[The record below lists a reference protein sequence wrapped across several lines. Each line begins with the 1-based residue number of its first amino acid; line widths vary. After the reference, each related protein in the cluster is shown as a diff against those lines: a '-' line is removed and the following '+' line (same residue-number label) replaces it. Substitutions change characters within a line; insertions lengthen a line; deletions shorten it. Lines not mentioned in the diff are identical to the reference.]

1 MSATPAATPWTL
13 RFSAHRIG
21 GKCVVVDRFRQT
33 ERSDFK
39 RLKGFATREQAE
51 KSARARQ
58 RRWVARTAA
67 KSAAARTSTLDA
79 FDALDTLDAF
89 PTVTAADHVAE
100 AAYQREQDAIADCER
115 WWVGQAEEM
124 AAERG
129 DGDSDSGVDAAC
141 EAPWS
146 R

>member
-1 MSATPAATPWTL
+1 MSATVAATPWTL
-13 RFSAHRIG
+13 RFSAHRLRNQWF
-21 GKCVVVDRFRQT
+21 VLDQFRQT
-33 ERSDFK
+33 ARSDFK
-39 RLKGFATREQAE
+39 RIKGFATREQAE
-51 KSARARQ
+51 KSARTRQ

-115 WWVGQAEEM
+115 WWVGQAEQ

-129 DGDSDSGVDAAC
+129 DGNDVDAGC
-141 EAPWS
+141 EPAWS